1 MLMDAKPI
9 GNSPLNL
16 QASAADPP
24 LGSGT
29 SKRSAYN
36 EKIHC
41 QVVVLQCQAK
51 ADTNTR
57 LTSKPNVVKKTL
69 EVPSQNGDVFS
80 IQS

>member
-1 MLMDAKPI
+1 MDAKPI

-36 EKIHC
+36 EKILC
-41 QVVVLQCQAK
+41 QVVVLQCQEK
-51 ADTNTR
+51 ADRTTR
-57 LTSKPNVVKKTL
+57 FISKPNVVKKAL